1 MEQKEMIEAI
11 KNYKTYTDWDKTSDV
26 VLKEIHYPNIKNV
39 TYFFLLGYE
48 VFTIDEEGNIS
59 STPNDERQ
67 FYLEVALD
75 REEED
80 DGISG
85 IYTFWLR
92 NYSDLNDDIITLMLG
107 ELYQAIYEDVEY
119 QKLLLKGGE

>member
-1 MEQKEMIEAI
+1 MEQKEIIEAI

-26 VLKEIHYPNIKNV
+26 VLKEIHYPNIENA
-39 TYFFLLGYE
+39 TYLFLLGYE

-67 FYLEVALD
+67 FYLEVAID
-75 REEED
+75 REGD
-80 DGISG
+80 VSG
-85 IYTFWLR
+85 ICTFWLR

-119 QKLLLKGGE
+119 QKLIYKGGE